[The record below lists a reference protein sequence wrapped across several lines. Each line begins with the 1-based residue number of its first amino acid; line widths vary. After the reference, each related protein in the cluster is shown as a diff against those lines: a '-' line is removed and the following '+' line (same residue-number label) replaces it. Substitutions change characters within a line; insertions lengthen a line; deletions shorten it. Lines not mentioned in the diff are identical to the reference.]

1 MNNKKKIWIG
11 FLYLFHYIYFCTYN
25 KNNIFLSFT
34 NVFLYNVWFWL
45 DIINLYASRFLG
57 LSVYVS
63 NTTDKDDGI
72 LCFMDMNYT
81 LETIPNPINITCPN
95 QESGRYVIYYN
106 NRTHPPFPAGY
117 SPYAFA
123 ELCEVEVYGTSVYL
137 KFSNNTILAFVS
149 YFDKVLI
156 MFMHFHQ
163 LHLNECYKH
172 ICG

>member
-1 MNNKKKIWIG
+1 M
-11 FLYLFHYIYFCTYN
+11 
-25 KNNIFLSFT
+25 
-34 NVFLYNVWFWL
+34 
-45 DIINLYASRFLG
+45 
-57 LSVYVS
+57 YVS

-123 ELCEVEVYGTSVYL
+123 ELCEVEVYGASVYL
-137 KFSNNTILAFVS
+137 KFSNNTILTFVS
-149 YFDKVLI
+149 YFDKVLK
-156 MFMHFHQ
+156 MFIAVPSTALKCI
-163 LHLNECYKH
+163 LHTYFWIILFDDIALKRLNEKKNQHC
-172 ICG
+172 